1 MSLDSTPIEPA
12 QTNSALLY
20 AYGFSSWKRKFVRR
34 FLNQPIHFV
43 YFGWQVPDHATMV
56 IWGSRT
62 LPASVTPSVTLIRI
76 EDGFLRSVGLGA
88 DLIQPLSWVIDR
100 TGIYY
105 DATRPSDLEN
115 LLLKNPFEPEL
126 LERAAQLRER
136 LVHAGVTKYN
146 VGAGQWHRPIT
157 AKKVI
162 LVPGQVESDAS
173 IRFGACDIR
182 KNIELLHQVRD
193 LNPDAYIVYKPHPDV
208 VAGLRL
214 QNEPDALKWCDT
226 VVVDVPMAALLD
238 QVDEVHVITSLTG
251 FEALLRGKTV
261 HCYGQ
266 PFYAGWGLTVDAYP
280 VARRNR
286 KLQLDELIA
295 GALILYPSYVSRAS
309 GELSTPETVL
319 DELQSW
325 RAEPIPPVV
334 PFMRKV
340 MRKVLSR
347 E

>member
-1 MSLDSTPIEPA
+1 MSLDSTPNNTTHA
-12 QTNSALLY
+12 NSALVY

-62 LPASVTPSVTLIRI
+62 LPASVSSSVTLIRI

-115 LLLKNPFEPEL
+115 LLLHSAFDPEL
-126 LERAAQLRER
+126 LDRAARLRAR
-136 LVHAGVTKYN
+136 LVEAGVTKYN
-146 VGAGQWHRPIT
+146 VGAGQWQRPT
-157 AKKVI
+157 SAKKVI

-173 IRFGACDIR
+173 IRYGACEIR
-182 KNIELLHQVRD
+182 KNIELLQRVRT
-193 LNPDAYIVYKPHPDV
+193 LNPDAYIVYKPRPDV

-214 QNEPDALKWCDT
+214 QTEPDALTWCDT

-266 PFYAGWGLTVDAYP
+266 PFYAGWGLTHDAYALP
-280 VARRNR
+280 RRNR
-286 KLQLDELIA
+286 LLQLDELIA
-295 GALILYPSYVSRAS
+295 GALILYPSYVSRATC
-309 GELSTPETVL
+309 ELSTPEIVL

-325 RAEPIPPVV
+325 REEPVPPVV
-334 PFMRKV
+334 LFMRKV